1 MRECPRCEVCYE
13 DNVELCPEDQAN
25 TKTTLPGP
33 RLLASRYLLEK
44 RLGRGAMGQV
54 YLARDQ
60 NLMTRQVAVKTVRP
74 DILNDEDL
82 QDGEAIARFER
93 EARAAASIRHQNV
106 VGVTDFG
113 QTSDGVFFLVMEY
126 VEGETLFQL
135 LRREGTVSPQRAAG
149 IMRQVVAGV
158 EAAHDEGILHRDL
171 KPANIFLMQQK
182 RKVTGD
188 DGFVKVGDFGLAKI
202 VNADRTDLHSG
213 SGPASRGIIGTP
225 EYMAPEQMQPDG
237 QLDARADVY
246 ALGTIAYHMLGGRPP
261 FTGNITQLIAQKLTQ
276 APPSLSSLRSD
287 VNDEMDAAIMKA
299 LEKDPKDRPATASEW
314 FEGFA
319 DAAATDSGTL
329 KRGDSR
335 LVIMAPEQMQPGEP
349 LDARADIYALGTIAY
364 HMLGGRPPFT
374 GNITQL
380 IAQKLTQT
388 PPALSSLRTDIS
400 GELEASI
407 MKALAK
413 EPKDRPG
420 TASEW
425 FESFAN
431 AVAASSDTVK
441 RKDSRLV
448 VMAPSGA
455 EVYVDDERYGSVGRS
470 GRVILTSL
478 APGQHVLRVSKSGE
492 PDDERVIEVRN
503 DIAEQ
508 IIEAQLKIGV
518 SSNQLSPSRGG
529 SLDSKHGAAS
539 TTLVIVMCTKC
550 HSRFAEGVKF
560 CGRCGNTTFQ
570 PVTGELHPSTPA
582 TVTCARCRQTYAAG
596 TKFCGRCGV
605 PIGTASLDWRPPKP
619 VEVFCRGCSSSYPA
633 GTKFCGRCGKPI
645 SA

>member
-13 DNVELCPEDQAN
+13 DDVELCPQDEAN
-25 TKTTLPGP
+25 TKNTLPGP

-60 NLMTRQVAVKTVRP
+60 NLVTRQVAVKTVRP
-74 DILNDEDL
+74 DILSDEDL

-126 VEGETLFQL
+126 VEGETLYQL
-135 LRREGTVSPQRAAG
+135 LRREGTVSPQRAAS

-182 RKVTGD
+182 RKVTGE

-202 VNADRTDLHSG
+202 VNPDRSDLTSD

-237 QLDARADVY
+237 QLDVRADVY

-261 FTGNITQLIAQKLTQ
+261 FTGNIAQLIAQKLTQ

-287 VNDEMDAAIMKA
+287 VNAELEAAIMKA
-299 LEKDPKDRPATASEW
+299 LAKEPQDRPATAGEW
-314 FEGFA
+314 FESVA
-319 DAAATDSGTL
+319 AAAATESGAL

-335 LVIMAPEQMQPGEP
+335 LVIVAPAG
-349 LDARADIYALGTIAY
+349 
-364 HMLGGRPPFT
+364 
-374 GNITQL
+374 
-380 IAQKLTQT
+380 
-388 PPALSSLRTDIS
+388 S
-400 GELEASI
+400 
-407 MKALAK
+407 
-413 EPKDRPG
+413 
-420 TASEW
+420 
-425 FESFAN
+425 
-431 AVAASSDTVK
+431 
-441 RKDSRLV
+441 
-448 VMAPSGA
+448 

-478 APGQHVLRVSKSGE
+478 APGQHVLRVSRSGE
-492 PDDERVIEVRN
+492 ADDERVIEIRS

-508 IIEAQLKIGV
+508 IIEAQLKIGP
-518 SSNQLSPSRGG
+518 SSNQLTPSRGG
-529 SLDSKHGAAS
+529 SLTSKHGDQS
-539 TTLVIVMCTKC
+539 TTLVVVMCTRC

-570 PVTGELHPSTPA
+570 PVSGELHTPA
-582 TVTCARCRQTYAAG
+582 QTAPASGVTCARCGHTYAAA
-596 TKFCGRCGV
+596 TKFCGRCGI
-605 PIGTASLDWRPPKP
+605 PLGSPALEWRAPKP
-619 VEVFCRGCSSSYPA
+619 VEVICRTCKTSYPA
-633 GTKFCGRCGKPI
+633 GTKFCGRCGTRI
-645 SA
+645 TS

>member
-1 MRECPRCEVCYE
+1 MRECPRCEVCFE
-13 DNVELCPEDQAN
+13 DNVEICPQDQAN
-25 TKTTLPGP
+25 TKNTLPGP

-60 NLMTRQVAVKTVRP
+60 NLLTRQVAVKTVRP
-74 DILNDEDL
+74 DILSDEDL
-82 QDGEAIARFER
+82 QEGEAIARFER
-93 EARAAASIRHQNV
+93 EARAAASIRHPNV
-106 VGVTDFG
+106 VDVNDFG
-113 QTSDGVFFLVMEY
+113 QSADGVFFLVMEY
-126 VEGETLFQL
+126 VQGETLFHL
-135 LRREGTVSPQRAAG
+135 LRREGTISPQRAAM
-149 IMRQVVAGV
+149 IMQQVVAGV
-158 EAAHDEGILHRDL
+158 DAAHDAGILHRDL

-182 RKVTGD
+182 RKTGSE

-202 VNADRTDLHSG
+202 VNADRSEVTSA

-225 EYMAPEQMQPDG
+225 EYMAPEQMQPG
-237 QLDARADVY
+237 VQ
-246 ALGTIAYHMLGGRPP
+246 
-261 FTGNITQLIAQKLTQ
+261 
-276 APPSLSSLRSD
+276 
-287 VNDEMDAAIMKA
+287 
-299 LEKDPKDRPATASEW
+299 
-314 FEGFA
+314 
-319 DAAATDSGTL
+319 
-329 KRGDSR
+329 
-335 LVIMAPEQMQPGEP
+335 

-380 IAQKLTQT
+380 IAQKLTQA
-388 PPALSSLRTDIS
+388 PPALSSLRSDIS
-400 GELEASI
+400 AELEASI

-413 EPKDRPG
+413 EVNDRPS
-420 TASEW
+420 TATEW
-425 FESFAN
+425 FESFAA

-492 PDDERVIEVRN
+492 SDDERVIEIRS

-508 IIEAQLKIGV
+508 IIEAQLKMGV
-518 SSNQLSPSRGG
+518 SSNQLTPSRGG
-529 SLDSKHGAAS
+529 SLDSKHGGHS
-539 TTLVIVMCTKC
+539 TTLVVVMCTSC
-550 HSRFAEGVKF
+550 HSRFAEGVKY

-570 PVTGELHPSTPA
+570 PVSGELHAPPKMTSG
-582 TVTCARCRQTYAAG
+582 VTCPRCHHEYTAG
-596 TKFCGRCGV
+596 TKFCGRCGI
-605 PIGTASLDWRPPKP
+605 PIGTAALDWRPPKP
-619 VEVFCRGCSSSYPA
+619 VEVFCRECNTSYPA

-645 SA
+645 RA